1 MTENDLSPEGE
12 PLSERLRREGERSR
26 SEHRIWQDIVAGEK
40 LEDAKREA
48 QAVVLDALQRAPLR
62 QWFPEARWVPVA
74 VVARNGNVRGMP
86 TYSQWPPNHP
96 GYYRP
101 SPTLWPRPIGVVVEP
116 AEDPNPFR
124 LLLVSRDAAPDHV
137 IDVQVVLVEPHE
149 YVDPVTGQRWT
160 DWYPFVNINGP
171 DRLARALA
179 FPQGWPQP
187 PLQPPAYGW
196 DHEPAN
202 PT

>member
-26 SEHRIWQDIVAGEK
+26 NEHRIWQDIVAGEK

-86 TYSQWPPNHP
+86 TYSQWPPNQP
-96 GYYRP
+96 GD
-101 SPTLWPRPIGVVVEP
+101 LP
-116 AEDPNPFR
+116 AIAD
-124 LLLVSRDAAPDHV
+124 
-137 IDVQVVLVEPHE
+137 
-149 YVDPVTGQRWT
+149 
-160 DWYPFVNINGP
+160 
-171 DRLARALA
+171 ALA
-179 FPQGWPQP
+179 STGRRGRR
-187 PLQPPAYGW
+187 AGRGS
-196 DHEPAN
+196 EPVST
-202 PT
+202 PSGQ